1 MSDAYSFGA
10 VAKQPTGLPSLEMGP
25 LPDPV
30 EEMRRRAIQLGVAQP
45 GGQQPNPIQEAA
57 RKAIIGGL
65 GNVSAPFQHMYSA
78 ASPGEF
84 LGGLGDAMISAAG
97 PKLPP
102 SLAALFLSARPQ
114 FEGNVISHKI
124 MDELG
129 KKVGEVTLQKDPI
142 DPANAFVTFIRSTG
156 EKSGLGPLGGD
167 PGVFGN
173 KEMLSLVRDFKKKYP
188 EIETLTGSHRISG
201 ASRGGAADVGG
212 YGYKPIRLRPPAPQT
227 PETKWAK
234 GSQQAIQEYQ
244 QAVEEP
250 WSMEPDIGPTFGP
263 RGREWPEPVLSPREQ
278 QMRAAEMMF
287 GTRSAPYTTT
297 RGYEVGRPE
306 RLPPSRGSYEQM
318 ARDVLAGRGR
328 TPWEDVN
335 QGLGGA
341 GYGVEVP
348 AGHRIQDN
356 YPWSGWSTMLGPRG
370 EIVAQGRGRENMFRN
385 FRELGPD
392 RARSAQPQR
401 QGLTARELLWQ
412 RRVLGL
418 EPAPRAHRQP
428 RTPEEELDRVF
439 RMQPRGSEE

>member
-1 MSDAYSFGA
+1 
-10 VAKQPTGLPSLEMGP
+10 
-25 LPDPV
+25 
-30 EEMRRRAIQLGVAQP
+30 
-45 GGQQPNPIQEAA
+45 
-57 RKAIIGGL
+57 
-65 GNVSAPFQHMYSA
+65 
-78 ASPGEF
+78 
-84 LGGLGDAMISAAG
+84 MISAAG

-102 SLAALFLSARPQ
+102 SLAALFLSARPR

-129 KKVGEVTLQKDPI
+129 KRVGEVTLQKDRI

-227 PETKWAK
+227 PETKWAR
-234 GSQQAIQEYQ
+234 GSQEAIREYQ

-263 RGREWPEPVLSPREQ
+263 RGREWPNLESMQERRE
-278 QMRAAEMMF
+278 RLADELF
-287 GTRSAPYTTT
+287 GTGPGQLAGPRVGMRNRAMQPEAMRPTSPPASAYQ
-297 RGYEVGRPE
+297 
-306 RLPPSRGSYEQM
+306 QM

-356 YPWSGWSTMLGPRG
+356 YPWSGWSTMFGPRG
-370 EIVAQGRGRENMFRN
+370 EIVAQGRGRAGMLRN
-385 FRELGPD
+385 LRG
-392 RARSAQPQR
+392 
-401 QGLTARELLWQ
+401 
-412 RRVLGL
+412 V
-418 EPAPRAHRQP
+418 
-428 RTPEEELDRVF
+428 EE
-439 RMQPRGSEE
+439 